1 MPFENG
7 RSGNPNGRPP
17 KKRALTDILEK
28 AGSTKQGTL
37 TAKKKLATLLWE
49 GATTGVVTFDDAPRV
64 LSADEW
70 LSLSKFIYQ
79 HIDGAPKNELDVTT
93 NGNDLPGAGVVV
105 VLPDNG
111 RQDRD

>member
-1 MPFENG
+1 MAWKKGE
-7 RSGNPNGRPP
+7 SGNPNGRPP
-17 KKRALTDILEK
+17 KNRTLTAILEK
-28 AGSTKQGTL
+28 AGNSKRDGVA
-37 TAKKKLATLLWE
+37 AKRKLAELLWE
-49 GATTGVVTFDDAPRV
+49 GATTGKVTFDEAPKPLDAQ
-64 LSADEW
+64 DW